1 MTSQLKTLLLLS
13 LLTGLIVV
21 IGRVLGGSTGM
32 VLAFGF
38 ALLMNV
44 GSYWYSDK
52 IVLRMYKAQE
62 LEPADAPAVH
72 KMVEE
77 MAAEAGMPKPRIY
90 LIPQEAPNAFA
101 TGRNPSNAVV
111 AVTSGIMRLLTPE
124 ELRGVL
130 AHELGHV
137 KNRDIL
143 IQSVAAVLGGAIVMM
158 ANILQWSTIFGG
170 FGGSDDDEGGN
181 PLAALAMA
189 FLAPVAATL
198 IQMAISRSREYL
210 ADETG
215 AKLSHDPLA
224 LASALEKLEAYSQRI
239 PMQGANPATE
249 NMFIV
254 NPFGGGKMAG
264 LFATHPPIPERVARL
279 KEMAAHMSRQSSTGK
294 TGF

>member
-13 LLTGLIVV
+13 LLTGLLVAM
-21 IGRVLGGSTGM
+21 GRAMGGPSGM
-32 VLAFGF
+32 VVAFGF
-38 ALLMNV
+38 ALVMNL

-52 IVLRMYKAQE
+52 IVLRMYKARE
-62 LEPADAPAVH
+62 LEPTDAPALH
-72 KMVEE
+72 RMVGELC
-77 MAAEAGMPKPRIY
+77 AEADLPMPRLY

-101 TGRNPSNAVV
+101 TGRNPDNAAV
-111 AVTSGIMRLLTPE
+111 AVTEGIMRLLSPE

-143 IQSVAAVLGGAIVMM
+143 IQSVAAVIGGAIVMM
-158 ANILQWSTIFGG
+158 ANILQFSAFFGG
-170 FGGSDDDEGGN
+170 MGGGDDDEGGS
-181 PLAALAMA
+181 PIAALAMA
-189 FLAPVAATL
+189 FLAPMAAGL
-198 IQMAISRSREYL
+198 IQMAISRTREYK
-210 ADETG
+210 ADATG
-215 AKLSHDPLA
+215 AVVSHDPMA
-224 LASALEKLEAYSQRI
+224 LAGALQKLEAYSQRI
-239 PMQGANPATE
+239 PMRGANPATE